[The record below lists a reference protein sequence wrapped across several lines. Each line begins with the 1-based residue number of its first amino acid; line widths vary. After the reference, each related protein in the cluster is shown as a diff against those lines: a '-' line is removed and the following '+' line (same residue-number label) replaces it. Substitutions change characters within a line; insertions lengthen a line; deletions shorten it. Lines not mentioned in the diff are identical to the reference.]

1 MKNIKV
7 KNIVE
12 KGAEMVELTILIPC
26 LNEEQT
32 LGICIKKANE
42 FLEANKIEGEV
53 LIADNGSTDR
63 SKEIANSLGA
73 RVVDVETRG
82 YGSAL
87 INGSKQAKGKFTI
100 MGDADDS
107 YNFLEIAPLIDEL
120 KNGYDL
126 VIGNRYKGKMEK
138 GSMKLS
144 HKYIGTPIISFI
156 GRKIYKIQAKDF
168 NCGLRAYVT
177 DKVNQ
182 LSCESTGME
191 YATEMLIK
199 AKKSGLK
206 IKEVPI
212 NFYKDKRKKASHLNT
227 VRDGI
232 RHFKTIF
239 ANI

>member
-1 MKNIKV
+1 
-7 KNIVE
+7 
-12 KGAEMVELTILIPC
+12 MVELTILIPC
-26 LNEEQT
+26 LNEEET

-42 FLEANKIEGEV
+42 FLEINKIAGEV

-63 SKEIANSLGA
+63 SKELANSLGA
-73 RVVDVETRG
+73 RVIEVETRG
-82 YGSAL
+82 YGAAL
-87 INGSKQAKGKFTI
+87 IGGSKQARGKYTI

-107 YNFLEIAPLIDEL
+107 YNFLESAPLIDEL

-138 GSMKLS
+138 GAMKFL
-144 HKYIGTPIISFI
+144 HKHIGTPIISFV
-156 GRKIYKIQAKDF
+156 GGKIHKIHVKDF

-182 LSCESTGME
+182 LSCEATGME

-212 NFYKDKRKKASHLNT
+212 NFYKDKRKTPSHLNT
-227 VRDGI
+227 LRDGI